1 MECLS
6 IKQFKF
12 VDCQALKYNE
22 VCEKQTACK
31 NELKYKCS
39 SLYCSENKEICD
51 YPFNIHV
58 ISTSEGK

>member
-22 VCEKQTACK
+22 VCEKQTECK
-31 NELKYKCS
+31 NELKYKLRIKDI
-39 SLYCSENKEICD
+39 SL
-51 YPFNIHV
+51 V
-58 ISTSEGK
+58 I